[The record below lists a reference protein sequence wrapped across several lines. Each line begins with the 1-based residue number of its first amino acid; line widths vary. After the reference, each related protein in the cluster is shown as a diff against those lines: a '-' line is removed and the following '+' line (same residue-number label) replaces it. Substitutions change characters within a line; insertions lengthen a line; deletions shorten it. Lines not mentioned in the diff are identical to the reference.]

1 LKPLLV
7 LRRMTAADV
16 AAVMALEQASEEAAH
31 WPLAPYGLLVGG
43 SGERGE
49 SLIRRLGL
57 VAEIDRRVVGFLVG
71 RAVPGDEEAELE
83 NMAVGAED
91 RNRGV
96 GAALMK
102 EFLVW
107 CVAGGSLRMHL
118 EVRESNGAAR
128 RFYERHGFRESGRR
142 KNYYKDGGG
151 GKPGEDAV
159 TMVLV
164 IGEGLGGKTMG

>member
-1 LKPLLV
+1 MGFII
-7 LRRMTAADV
+7 RAIATADIE
-16 AAVMALEQASEEAAH
+16 AVMLLEQACEEAAH
-31 WPLAPYGLLVGG
+31 WPLAAYALLVEG

-49 SLIRRLGL
+49 RLIRRLGL
-57 VAEIDRRVVGFLVG
+57 VAEIDRRVAGFLVG
-71 RAVPGDEEAELE
+71 RAVAGDEEAELE
-83 NMAVGAED
+83 NMAVGADD

-96 GAALMK
+96 GAALMN

-107 CVAGGSLRMHL
+107 CVAGGVLRMHL

-128 RFYERHGFRESGRR
+128 RFYQRHGFRESGRR
-142 KNYYKDGGG
+142 KNYYKDVGG

-164 IGEGLGGKTMG
+164 IGEGMGGKTLG